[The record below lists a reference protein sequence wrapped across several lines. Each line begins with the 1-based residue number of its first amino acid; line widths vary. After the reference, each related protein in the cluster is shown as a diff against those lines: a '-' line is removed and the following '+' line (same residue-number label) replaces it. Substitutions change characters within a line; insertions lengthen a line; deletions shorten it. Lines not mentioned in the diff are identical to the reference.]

1 MKKLICILLISSFV
15 VQLHAQQLRVA
26 SYNIRY
32 DNKGDAAEGNGW
44 EQRLPYMAALI
55 QFNDFELMGAQEVM
69 HHQLNDLLASLPG
82 YAYVGIGRDDGKTK
96 GEYAPIFYKTER
108 LGLITSGHF
117 WLSEIT
123 DRPNKGW
130 DAALPRICTWAKF
143 EDKASGITFY
153 HFNLHMDHI
162 GVEARKQSAALV
174 LEKAKEI
181 AGDEPVLLT
190 GDFNVDQESDS
201 YQLIT
206 ASGELR
212 DAYEAAQVR
221 YAPNGTFNAFEVNY
235 RTQSRIDHIFVS
247 RSVQVDR
254 YGILTDT
261 YHGEAMDSTSV
272 QSGNF
277 PKEYSFKKSQARLP
291 SDHYPVMVVLEFK

>member
-1 MKKLICILLISSFV
+1 M
-15 VQLHAQQLRVA
+15 A

-32 DNKGDAAEGNGW
+32 DNKGDAEEGNGW
-44 EQRLPYMAALI
+44 KQRLPYMSALI
-55 QFNDFELMGAQEVM
+55 QFNDFELMGAQEVL
-69 HHQLNDLLASLPG
+69 HHQLNDLLTALPG
-82 YAYVGIGRDDGKTK
+82 YEYVGIGRDDGKTK

-108 LGLITSGHF
+108 LALIESGNF

-143 EDKASGITFY
+143 EDKASGQEFY
-153 HFNLHMDHI
+153 HFNLHMDHV
-162 GVEARKQSAALV
+162 GVEARKQSAVLV

-181 AGDEPVLLT
+181 AGTEPVLLT

-206 ASGELR
+206 RSGELR
-212 DAYEAAQVR
+212 DAYEVAQVR

-235 RTQSRIDHIFVS
+235 QTQSRIDHIFVS
-247 RSVQVDR
+247 KYIQVDR

-261 YHGEAMDSTSV
+261 YHAEALDSTSV

-277 PKEYSFKKSQARLP
+277 PQEYSFKKSQARLP